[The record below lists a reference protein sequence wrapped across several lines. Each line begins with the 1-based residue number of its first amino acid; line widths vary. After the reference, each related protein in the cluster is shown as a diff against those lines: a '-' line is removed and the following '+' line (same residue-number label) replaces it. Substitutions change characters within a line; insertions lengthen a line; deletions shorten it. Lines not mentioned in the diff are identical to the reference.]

1 MSDSITAA
9 EDLRAEGENEQ
20 TQTEESEEVGRWQVG
35 SPDRH
40 QAHEGRLQSQPE
52 DCEEGGGKGDA
63 DVLKA
68 LLHW

>member
-9 EDLRAEGENEQ
+9 EDLWAERENEQ
-20 TQTEESEEVGRWQVG
+20 TQTEEGEEVGGWHDRN
-35 SPDRH
+35 PDRH
-40 QAHEGRLQSQPE
+40 QANEGWLQSQLE
-52 DCEEGGGKGDA
+52 DCKERGGKGDA

>member
-9 EDLRAEGENEQ
+9 EDLRAERENEQ
-20 TQTEESEEVGRWQVG
+20 TQTEESEEVGGWQAG

-40 QAHEGRLQSQPE
+40 QAHEGRLQSQLK

-63 DVLKA
+63 DGLEA
-68 LLHW
+68 LLLC